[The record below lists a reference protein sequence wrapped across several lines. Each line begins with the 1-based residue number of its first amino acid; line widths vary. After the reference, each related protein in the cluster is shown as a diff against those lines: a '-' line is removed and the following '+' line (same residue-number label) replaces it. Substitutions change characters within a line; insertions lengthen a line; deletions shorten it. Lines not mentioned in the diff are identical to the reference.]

1 MIQQFVNREKELKFL
16 EEKFSEDFPQL
27 IVLYGRR
34 RVGKTQII
42 KQFLKGKRGIYVL
55 CSRESLSENL
65 AELKRKFYEL
75 TGKEYFLKLNTTSFF
90 EIFKI
95 FADEIKNEKVVV
107 AIDEFP
113 YLIELD
119 KGIVSVFQKIWDEVL
134 INTKVFLI
142 ICGSNIGMMETEIL
156 SYKSPLYGRRTGQWK
171 VEPFEFK
178 SIGKLFR
185 KLSFEEL
192 VKVWS
197 VFGNIP
203 YYLSFFDENF
213 SVEENIKRKI
223 LKKGQVLFQ
232 EPMILLREEFREP
245 RVYTL
250 ILKYISLGYNS
261 LGEISSA
268 TGMDKGNVSKYLS
281 VLEETQIIEHVL
293 PFGQRKRGIY
303 ILKDPFFNFW
313 FKFVYPNISDL
324 EIGLIDEVASRI
336 FKELNAYYGIMFE
349 RLVLELVKSRAINFP
364 ISFDWVGKWWHK
376 DKEIDLLALNSNTNQ
391 IVFCECK
398 WQENVDA
405 RKVLNELRNKAKFV
419 RWRNEERME
428 YYAIFAKS
436 FKERV
441 EDRNVFLFDLKD
453 LENSLKN

>member
-142 ICGSNIGMMETEIL
+142 ICGSSIGMMETEIL

-223 LKKGQVLFQ
+223 LKKGEVLFQ

-405 RKVLNELRNKAKFV
+405 RKVLNELRNKVKFV

>member
-223 LKKGQVLFQ
+223 LKKGEVLFQ

>member
-142 ICGSNIGMMETEIL
+142 ICGSSIGMMETEIL

-223 LKKGQVLFQ
+223 LKKGEVLFQ